1 MKLIKFFLIFLF
13 YMGDFFSP
21 RAHAVETFLFSFEK
35 DNQESYLLGTLHG
48 VDPMRLP
55 STVLPFLNDRSVL
68 MVENI
73 DIQKPLD
80 KESLASMGVLKE
92 PDDVSFSIN
101 MLMADDKSEL
111 LDYVNP
117 FLLEKGGQVQ
127 ADQLNLKGLYAAYI
141 GGHFLSGL
149 DYWLLKSFK
158 QAQKEVYG
166 LETREDVSG
175 FFEDV
180 TFENLEQI
188 IKYHAG
194 FDSPEALKMEED
206 YLTGVAPSEESSEF
220 EEEMRA
226 RNAKW
231 LDHLIEYHIEHSKK
245 MVVAVGFAHLFGQ
258 NGLLKLLSHK
268 GFTLKRMNSAGDF
281 IAFNL

>member
-1 MKLIKFFLIFLF
+1 
-13 YMGDFFSP
+13 
-21 RAHAVETFLFSFEK
+21 
-35 DNQESYLLGTLHG
+35 
-48 VDPMRLP
+48 
-55 STVLPFLNDRSVL
+55 
-68 MVENI
+68 
-73 DIQKPLD
+73 
-80 KESLASMGVLKE
+80 
-92 PDDVSFSIN
+92 
-101 MLMADDKSEL
+101 MADDKSEL